1 MRFLWFLSGRRYFS
15 FSKLWTQSHFRSDRY
30 SGLVARP
37 ALNFE
42 NSLSVW
48 MKYNRLWFLV
58 QKRLWSSHYFI
69 QSFIT
74 TCSNCPFR
82 SKVMVHLQVVR
93 GRVCLLVESN
103 FESVSKVGVGCLRAL
118 KSANICPSENPRI
131 QVLSEYKNYCDCVC
145 KAGLKGWWHNDMHAV
160 CQILGLFKLLWTSI

>member
-1 MRFLWFLSGRRYFS
+1 MYEEQCKFYDLDF
-15 FSKLWTQSHFRSDRY
+15 
-30 SGLVARP
+30 
-37 ALNFE
+37 
-42 NSLSVW
+42 
-48 MKYNRLWFLV
+48 
-58 QKRLWSSHYFI
+58 FI

-103 FESVSKVGVGCLRAL
+103 FESVSKVGVGCPRAL

-145 KAGLKGWWHNDMHAV
+145 KAGLKG
-160 CQILGLFKLLWTSI
+160 